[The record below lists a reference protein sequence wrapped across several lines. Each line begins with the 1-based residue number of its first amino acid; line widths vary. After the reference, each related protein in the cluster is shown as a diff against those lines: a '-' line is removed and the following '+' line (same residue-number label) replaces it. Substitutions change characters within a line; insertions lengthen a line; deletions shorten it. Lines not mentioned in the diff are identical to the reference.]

1 MEDENTRKRPVDPV
15 PRRPLQTMTQSG
27 TVQEPLYMRP
37 LFSDGLNSLA
47 HFMFG
52 YATTTYTP
60 IIFPIFVAY
69 QISQPDNNT
78 GVDLIEYG
86 LGMFAGRF
94 ISRSF

>member
-1 MEDENTRKRPVDPV
+1 MNDDTRKRPFDPV
-15 PRRPLQTMTQSG
+15 PPRHLQVMTESG
-27 TVQEPLYMRP
+27 TVQEPLYTRP

-69 QISQPDNNT
+69 QVSKPDNNT

-86 LGMFAGRF
+86 LGMLTGHF
-94 ISRSF
+94 IPRSF